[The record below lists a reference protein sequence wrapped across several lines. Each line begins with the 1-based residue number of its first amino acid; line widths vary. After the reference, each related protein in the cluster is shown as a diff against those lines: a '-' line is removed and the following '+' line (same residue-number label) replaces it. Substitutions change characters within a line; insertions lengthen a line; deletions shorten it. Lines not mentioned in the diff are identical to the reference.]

1 MTSHSYN
8 MSTTPQRPYVKPS
21 ELKVSTYTMV
31 CNINSKIDLHILSR
45 CIPIYED
52 KHPLTLTENGTFIS
66 ISTYSA
72 SSMTDMPRGKFP
84 PKNVPKRVFNNEITL
99 LYKYHGFK
107 HINLKI
113 FTNGMLQMTG
123 IIDPQWESAHISS
136 ILVNTFKSLKYRVYI
151 TIPANKTEINHF
163 DFITCWNPL
172 TNKVE
177 YYRRNISSYSPECI
191 LSHGLLY
198 NFNNLE
204 WDNQET
210 TKIKLNTFISKAEQ
224 ELTELETLRMELLN
238 TYDFTEVIRTTL
250 YTRANKFEKIKKID
264 KKILDYDNQRF
275 RDYIIDFVSNIIKF
289 YKSYKVRITQLIIT
303 DETFTN
309 TITTQYGPHIKN
321 IIDNGIISNP
331 SNSNII
337 ELDTCISSSQTYNLS
352 NVTIELINSDYNNRF
367 LNNLI
372 KIHELL
378 NGPEYNI
385 YNYYKPD
392 AKYAG
397 IIAKFMYNPAYLD
410 TSKYKLG
417 KCYCPKSCVTNIE
430 PVCIPISIS
439 IFRPGSIIITSA
451 KHIKHL
457 VCVYN
462 FLNKFFKDNFN
473 TISYTDIHDTRD
485 HFLLNEERRITRKE
499 TLVYIKRDKIIYPA
513 ANTPP

>member
-1 MTSHSYN
+1 MATVPR
-8 MSTTPQRPYVKPS
+8 TYVKPS

-31 CNINSKIDLHILSR
+31 CNINSKIELHILSR
-45 CIPIYED
+45 CIPIYQD
-52 KHPLTLTENGTFIS
+52 KHPFTLTEKGTFIS

-84 PKNVPKRVFNNEITL
+84 PKNVPKRVFNNEITM

-123 IIDPQWESAHISS
+123 IIDPKWESKHISK
-136 ILVNTFKSLKYRVYI
+136 ILVDTFKSLRYRIYKSL
-151 TIPANKTEINHF
+151 PENKAEINNF
-163 DFITCWNPL
+163 DFVTCWNKNS
-172 TNKVE
+172 NKVE
-177 YYRRNISSYSPECI
+177 YYRRNINSYSPECI
-191 LSHGLLY
+191 LSQGLLY
-198 NFNNLE
+198 NFNNNE
-204 WDNQET
+204 WDNQEIT
-210 TKIKLNTFISKAEQ
+210 QTKLNTFISKAEQ
-224 ELTELETLRMELLN
+224 ELAELETLRMELLN
-238 TYDFTEVIRTTL
+238 TYEFTADIRSAL
-250 YTRANKFEKIKKID
+250 YRRVNKFEKIKKLD
-264 KKILDYDNQRF
+264 KKMLDYENLKF
-275 RDYIIDFVSNIIKF
+275 RDYIIEFVINITKF

-303 DETFTN
+303 DELFVN
-309 TITTQYGPHIKN
+309 NITTQYGTHIKD
-321 IIDNGIISNP
+321 IITADITKPVSEIT
-331 SNSNII
+331 NII
-337 ELDTCISSSQTYNLS
+337 ELDTCISSCQTYNLS

-397 IIAKFMYNPAYLD
+397 IIAKFMYNPTYLD
-410 TSKYKLG
+410 ITKYKPG
-417 KCYCPKSCVTNIE
+417 KCYCAKSCITNTH
-430 PVCIPISIS
+430 PVCVPISIS

-451 KHIKHL
+451 KQIKQL

-462 FLNKFFKDNFN
+462 FLNKFFRDNFN
-473 TISYTDIHDTRD
+473 TISYIDIHDTKD

-499 TLVYIKRDKIIYPA
+499 TLVYVRRDKIIYPGTT
-513 ANTPP
+513 TPQ